1 MTPYPRQQG
10 VALITVLLVTA
21 VATVIASEVVSRLHF
36 HIQRNQAQQAQAQA
50 YQYALGGEAL
60 VRQLLHQDYQ
70 ENEFDQ
76 RTDRWAK
83 LKPVYK
89 FDQGQL
95 TIQVVDLNSRLNI
108 NNLLSQDG
116 QINDTS
122 LEQFKRLFATLNIDQ
137 QRLDALL
144 DWLDRDSLPKG
155 LGSEDDEYLAMD
167 KPYRSANQALSHL
180 SELTLLKGWDNQLL
194 RLLAPH
200 ITVLPTT
207 SDININTASA
217 EVLTTLAKELD
228 LQKAEALVTSRE
240 SNGFDSMDSF
250 ISHGELAGI
259 KVNSQLASVSSNYFL
274 AYVESRFAGSRI
286 RLQSILYRDPST
298 GELSL
303 VSRDRNSR
311 FLWPRPIDNPPSG
324 K

>member
-21 VATVIASEVVSRLHF
+21 VATIIASEVVSRLYF

-50 YQYALGGEAL
+50 YQYALGGEEL
-60 VRQLLHQDYQ
+60 VRQLLHEDYQ
-70 ENEFDQ
+70 ENEIDH

-122 LEQFKRLFATLNIDQ
+122 HEQFKRLFATLNIDQ

-155 LGSEDDEYLAMD
+155 LGSEDDEYLALD
-167 KPYRSANQALSHL
+167 KPYRTANQALSHL
-180 SELTLLKGWDNQLL
+180 SELTLLKGWDNKLL

-228 LQKAEALVTSRE
+228 LQKAEALVASRE

-259 KVNSQLASVSSNYFL
+259 KINSQLASISSNYFL
-274 AYVESRFAGSRI
+274 AYVESRFADSRI
-286 RLQSILYRDPST
+286 RLQSILYRDPRN

-311 FLWPRPIDNPPSG
+311 FLWPQPIDNPASG

>member
-1 MTPYPRQQG
+1 VTPYPRQQG

-122 LEQFKRLFATLNIDQ
+122 HEQFKRLFATLNIDQ

-155 LGSEDDEYLAMD
+155 LGSEDDEYLALD
-167 KPYRSANQALSHL
+167 KPYRTANQALSHL

-250 ISHGELAGI
+250 ISHGELTGI
-259 KVNSQLASVSSNYFL
+259 KINSQLASVSSNYFL
-274 AYVESRFAGSRI
+274 AYVESRFADSRI
-286 RLQSILYRDPST
+286 RLQSILYREPST

-311 FLWPRPIDNPPSG
+311 FLWPRPTDNPASG

>member
-122 LEQFKRLFATLNIDQ
+122 HEQFKRLFATLNIDQ

-155 LGSEDDEYLAMD
+155 LGSEDDEYLALD
-167 KPYRSANQALSHL
+167 KPYRTANQALSHL

-250 ISHGELAGI
+250 ISHGELTGI
-259 KVNSQLASVSSNYFL
+259 KINSQLASVSSNYFL
-274 AYVESRFAGSRI
+274 AYVESRFADSRI
-286 RLQSILYRDPST
+286 RLQSILYREPST

-311 FLWPRPIDNPPSG
+311 FLWPRPTDNPASG

>member
-21 VATVIASEVVSRLHF
+21 VATVIASEVVSRLYF

-122 LEQFKRLFATLNIDQ
+122 HEQFKRLFATLNIDQ

-155 LGSEDDEYLAMD
+155 LGSEDDEYLALD
-167 KPYRSANQALSHL
+167 KPYRTANQALSHL

-259 KVNSQLASVSSNYFL
+259 KINSQLASVSSNYFL
-274 AYVESRFAGSRI
+274 AYVESRFADSRI
-286 RLQSILYRDPST
+286 RLQSILYREPST

-311 FLWPRPIDNPPSG
+311 FLWPRPTDNPASG